1 MDRPTAAK
9 PETDDFTD
17 ELIEKIEILTNE
29 KSELVK
35 QLQDSREVQLKL
47 QKDLE
52 QLSSSSRRSS
62 VVVEAPT
69 PTPTQV
75 PIPSPSPEN
84 HKKCEAEK
92 NQLASKISQLE
103 SSLKE
108 MSDSHEDQLGAIRED
123 KARAL
128 EDLSSKH
135 NEELNNLKAAMDLE
149 RAENERKVALWSQEL
164 SELSEKIAEKD
175 RLVEEKAAEL
185 ANLQVLTDNS
195 SASARAKDAEVC
207 EARAKLAT
215 LEESEGLLRQE
226 LLEFSDRVQMLKQ
239 EMGQNVEKLCTLEE
253 KCKSVER
260 ERDDLKR
267 KCKEIEA
274 KMDVMTRAVAKDTD
288 EKVKQLEKALEEAL
302 VEREEILEACEK
314 EIQHEKTIAIETEQ
328 KMMDDFEWKL
338 REIEADY
345 RGKIRENE
353 QRARTEQEDYAR
365 KKDEELTRMSISLR
379 REMEDQMRIER
390 SSLKAALDAQ
400 HVADRERAIEA
411 LRLENAR
418 ELRILQ
424 ASWDEE
430 KNRLDREVRALKR
443 RIEELEKEAKARRAE
458 LEYLVQEEKRKAE
471 EAQEKLRQEL
481 EGVRYR
487 SEDQIA
493 RMRDECDEKI
503 AEYESRLSAANENRM
518 SSMFQMRE
526 EVETEFTERMEQLRN
541 MYMTEIESQAEK
553 MEEEKARANRTEVSL
568 RQMLSER
575 QSELDELNTYY
586 SQQSEDYEA
595 KINDLL
601 ERLQEQT
608 TLAVKLQ
615 TEIDEYEWYEEEEE
629 GGAGG
634 GGGGAVGEEEEE
646 KRTHTPR
653 RPPSRPSST
662 RPAEQNRIPEPELP
676 ETRASSQMASR
687 QATSSLASLASTASY
702 ATPTGH
708 TEAVT
713 AATPDSLQ
721 SFASHSSSP
730 SHPEPPP
737 RTTNRR
743 SWNPDVPESPQPQ
756 HTYASH
762 LRYLYL

>member
-1 MDRPTAAK
+1 MDRPPAAK
-9 PETDDFTD
+9 PEADDFTD
-17 ELIEKIEILTNE
+17 ELIEKIEILTSE

-35 QLQDSREVQLKL
+35 ELQDSKEVQLRL

-52 QLSSSSRRSS
+52 QLSSRRSS
-62 VVVEAPT
+62 VVVEAP
-69 PTPTQV
+69 
-75 PIPSPSPEN
+75 ILSPSPEN

-128 EDLSSKH
+128 EDQSAQH
-135 NEELNNLKAAMDLE
+135 TEELNNLKDALEKE

-185 ANLQVLTDNS
+185 ANVQGLADS
-195 SASARAKDAEVC
+195 SSTSARAKDAEVC
-207 EARAKLAT
+207 EARARVAT

-345 RGKIRENE
+345 RGKIRE
-353 QRARTEQEDYAR
+353 TEQKGRTDQEEFAR
-365 KKDEELTRMSISLR
+365 KKDEDLTRMSISLR

-390 SSLKAALDAQ
+390 SSLKSALDAQ
-400 HVADRERAIEA
+400 HVADRERAIEV

-443 RIEELEKEAKARRAE
+443 KIDELEKEAQSRRAE
-458 LEYLVQEEKRKAE
+458 LEYLVQEEKRKSEA
-471 EAQEKLRQEL
+471 AQEKLRQEL

-487 SEDQIA
+487 SEEQIS

-503 AEYESRLSAANENRM
+503 VEYESRLSAANENRM

-541 MYMTEIESQAEK
+541 MYMTEIESQAGK

-575 QSELDELNTYY
+575 QGELDELNTYY

-601 ERLQEQT
+601 TRLQEQT

-615 TEIDEYEWYEEEEE
+615 AEIDEYEWYEEEED
-629 GGAGG
+629 GGAAGG
-634 GGGGAVGEEEEE
+634 GGGGEEEEE

-662 RPAEQNRIPEPELP
+662 RPAEQNRIPEPEIP
-676 ETRASSQMASR
+676 DTRASSQMASR
-687 QATSSLASLASTASY
+687 QATSSVASLASTASY

-713 AATPDSLQ
+713 AAATPDSLQ

-743 SWNPDVPESPQPQ
+743 SWNPDAPESPQPQ